1 MDLVNQNNPQYDIF
15 SQQDTGKQLAAMA
28 ALDTVN
34 SRWGAGT
41 LFYAGAGIKK
51 PWAMKRDLKSP
62 HYTTEW
68 KDILRIK
75 QVISD

>member
-1 MDLVNQNNPQYDIF
+1 MMMDLTSKHFPQFDIF
-15 SQQDTGKQLAAMA
+15 DAQNREKQQSVMGE
-28 ALDTVN
+28 LDSIN

-41 LFYAGAGIKK
+41 LFFAGSGGKK

-68 KDILRIK
+68 DDLLR
-75 QVISD
+75 VV